1 VGWKDGRLNAQETVD
16 RLALLAKPRLA
27 TLLRLSTARHIYD
40 PLPGT
45 VNSESMES
53 GDRVVISQ
61 WQRGQQPY
69 KDLERFLAE
78 ERVMQSVIDP
88 GLLPIAKAIARD
100 VLGRRILVTRRIA
113 AKQNDRGA
121 IAHVEGYGIRV
132 LLYEDSGAGDTIV
145 AWECLYGVA

>member
-1 VGWKDGRLNAQETVD
+1 LNAQETVD

-40 PLPGT
+40 PLPGA
-45 VNSESMES
+45 VNSESVESVES
-53 GDRVVISQ
+53 GVRVILSHL
-61 WQRGQQPY
+61 QRSQQPY
-69 KDLERFLAE
+69 KDLERFLGD

-113 AKQNDRGA
+113 AKKNDSGA
-121 IAHVEGYGIRV
+121 IAHVEGYGIRILV
-132 LLYEDSGAGDTIV
+132 YEDADAGDTIV

>member
-1 VGWKDGRLNAQETVD
+1 MD

-27 TLLRLSTARHIYD
+27 TLLRLSTAKHIYD
-40 PLPGT
+40 PLPGAL
-45 VNSESMES
+45 NSESTAAGQPIVLS
-53 GDRVVISQ
+53 H

-69 KDLERFLAE
+69 KDLERFLGE

-113 AKQNDRGA
+113 PKQNDHGA
-121 IAHVEGYGIRV
+121 VAYVEDYGIRV
-132 LLYEDSGAGDTIV
+132 LLYADKDSGDTIV

>member
-1 VGWKDGRLNAQETVD
+1 LNSQETVD
-16 RLALLAKPRLA
+16 RLALLAKARLA

-40 PLPGT
+40 PLPGAI
-45 VNSESMES
+45 NSESVAA
-53 GDRVVISQ
+53 GQPVVLSQ

-69 KDLERFLAE
+69 KDLERFLAD

-88 GLLPIAKAIARD
+88 GLLPIAKSIARD
-100 VLGRRILVTRRIA
+100 VLGRRILVTRNIA
-113 AKQNDRGA
+113 AKQNDTGA

-132 LLYEDSGAGDTIV
+132 LVYDDTDAGDTIV

>member
-1 VGWKDGRLNAQETVD
+1 MSGQETAN
-16 RLALLAKPRLA
+16 RLVVLAKPRLA
-27 TLLRLSTARHIYD
+27 TLLRLSTARYIYD
-40 PLPGT
+40 SLPGAL
-45 VNSESMES
+45 NSEFVES
-53 GDRVVISQ
+53 GQRIVLSQ

-69 KDLERFLAE
+69 KDLERFLGD

-100 VLGRRILVTRRIA
+100 VLGRRILITRRIA
-113 AKQNDRGA
+113 AKQNDSGA

-132 LLYEDSGAGDTIV
+132 LVYPDNDAGDTIV

>member
-1 VGWKDGRLNAQETVD
+1 MNAQETAN

-40 PLPGT
+40 PLPCAI
-45 VNSESMES
+45 NSESVES
-53 GDRVVISQ
+53 GERVVLSQ
-61 WQRGQQPY
+61 WQRGQQAY
-69 KDLERFLAE
+69 KDLERFLGE

-113 AKQNDRGA
+113 AKQNDTGA

-132 LLYEDSGAGDTIV
+132 LVYADTDAGDTIV

>member
-1 VGWKDGRLNAQETVD
+1 MTDQETAN
-16 RLALLAKPRLA
+16 RLVLLARPRLA

-40 PLPGT
+40 PLPGST
-45 VNSESMES
+45 NSESVEA
-53 GDRVVISQ
+53 GDRVVLSH

-69 KDLERFLAE
+69 KDLERFLGD

-113 AKQNDRGA
+113 AKQNDSGA
-121 IAHVEGYGIRV
+121 VAHVEGYGIRV
-132 LLYEDSGAGDTIV
+132 LVYPDADAGDTIV

>member
-1 VGWKDGRLNAQETVD
+1 LNAQETVD
-16 RLALLAKPRLA
+16 RIAMLAKPRLA

-40 PLPGT
+40 SRPGA
-45 VNSESMES
+45 VNSEFVES
-53 GDRVVISQ
+53 GDRVVLSQ

-69 KDLERFLAE
+69 KDLERFLGD
-78 ERVMQSVIDP
+78 ERVMRSVIDP

-113 AKQNDRGA
+113 AKQSDSGA
-121 IAHVEGYGIRV
+121 IAHVEGYGVRV
-132 LLYEDSGAGDTIV
+132 LVYEDTDAGDTIV

>member
-1 VGWKDGRLNAQETVD
+1 V
-16 RLALLAKPRLA
+16 
-27 TLLRLSTARHIYD
+27 
-40 PLPGT
+40 
-45 VNSESMES
+45 ES
-53 GDRVVISQ
+53 GERVVLSK

-69 KDLERFLAE
+69 KDLERFLGD

-113 AKQNDRGA
+113 AKPGDSGA

-132 LLYEDSGAGDTIV
+132 LVYEDTDAGDTIV

>member
-1 VGWKDGRLNAQETVD
+1 MNAQETVN

-27 TLLRLSTARHIYD
+27 TLLRLSTARHVYD
-40 PLPGT
+40 PVPGAL
-45 VNSESMES
+45 NSESVEA
-53 GDRVVISQ
+53 GERVVLSQ

-69 KDLERFLAE
+69 KDLERFLGD

-100 VLGRRILVTRRIA
+100 VLGHRILVTRKIA
-113 AKQNDRGA
+113 AKRNDLGA
-121 IAHVEGYGIRV
+121 VAHVEGYGIRV
-132 LLYEDSGAGDTIV
+132 LVYVDTEAGDTIV

>member
-1 VGWKDGRLNAQETVD
+1 LNAQEMVD
-16 RLALLAKPRLA
+16 RFALLAKPRLA

-40 PLPGT
+40 PVPGAI
-45 VNSESMES
+45 NSEFVDS
-53 GDRVVISQ
+53 DNRVLMDK
-61 WQRGQQPY
+61 WQRGLQPY
-69 KDLERFLAE
+69 RDLERFLGD

-113 AKQNDRGA
+113 PKRNDNGA
-121 IAHVEGYGIRV
+121 VAHVDGYGIRI
-132 LLYEDSGAGDTIV
+132 LLYRDEAEAETIV

>member
-1 VGWKDGRLNAQETVD
+1 MNAQEAVD

-27 TLLRLSTARHIYD
+27 TLLRLRTARHIYD
-40 PLPGT
+40 PLPGAI
-45 VNSESMES
+45 NSESVES
-53 GDRVVISQ
+53 GERVVLSQ

-69 KDLERFLAE
+69 KDLERFLGD

-113 AKQNDRGA
+113 AKPGDSGA

-132 LLYEDSGAGDTIV
+132 LVYEDADAGDTIV